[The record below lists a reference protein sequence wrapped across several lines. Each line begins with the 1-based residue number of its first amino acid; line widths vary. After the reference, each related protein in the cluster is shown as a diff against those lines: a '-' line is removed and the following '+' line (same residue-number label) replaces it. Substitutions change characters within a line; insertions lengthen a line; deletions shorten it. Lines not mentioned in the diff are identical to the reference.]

1 MMYRPAD
8 VGNGHQWVPLHE
20 VRWQYSIDIDRPG
33 GSWVT
38 ASPPYTTVLDSVSV
52 TLDQRWIYHP
62 EWSQVCLAGWVQVP

>member
-20 VRWQYSIDIDRPG
+20 VRWQYIIDIDRPG

-52 TLDQRWIYHP
+52 TLDQR
-62 EWSQVCLAGWVQVP
+62 